1 MIAVF
6 DSVTALHLRRALE
19 LYARRL
25 KSDGCVL
32 PPALV
37 KLLGALNDASR
48 RQQPTNLVDGGEGQ
62 DDQVMASA
70 LLTYEEVAQRL
81 RCGERTVDRLV
92 AAGSLKTVAI
102 GKLRRVHS
110 QDLAEYVDSLR
121 VEKPETAA

>member
-48 RQQPTNLVDGGEGQ
+48 RQQPTNLADDDGTQE
-62 DDQVMASA
+62 DQVMASA
-70 LLTYEEVAQRL
+70 LLTYEEAAQRL
-81 RCGERTVDRLV
+81 RCSERTVDRLV
-92 AAGSLKTVAI
+92 ASGELKNVAI
-102 GKLRRVHS
+102 GRRRLIHS
-110 QDLAEYVDSLR
+110 ADLAEYVDSLR
-121 VEKPETAA
+121 AAKPGAAA